1 MKKLISSIS
10 LCRHFISDNVL
21 KKAFEEYCS
30 RENEKLPSD
39 DELKK
44 LYPTSEHEWRAL
56 KEDLLRKKAIS
67 IKPPLN
73 CN

>member
-39 DELKK
+39 DELSR
-44 LYPTSEHEWRAL
+44 LYPLGEKEWASFN
-56 KEDLLRKKAIS
+56 DALLRANINVKL
-67 IKPPLN
+67 PLKSN
-73 CN
+73 